1 MSDCL
6 TALDALLAGWGEAG
20 NVLQCSNDPSSPL
33 SPAAAVKTLAMQGS
47 TGSSQE
53 CEQCSRS
60 SSRSSH
66 LALYEGNPIKM
77 IRVAL
82 D

>member
-33 SPAAAVKTLAMQGS
+33 SPAAAVKTLAMQGQHWQQP
-47 TGSSQE
+47 G
-53 CEQCSRS
+53 
-60 SSRSSH
+60 
-66 LALYEGNPIKM
+66 M
-77 IRVAL
+77 
-82 D
+82 